1 LLPHSRSKVE
11 GTLDEERRLFYVAI
25 TRAQETLTMSHCD
38 TRKRYGQ
45 PMPCHPSSFLKEL
58 PENLVEHMSEK
69 AKKPVTVE
77 TGKSIFAG
85 IRASL
90 G

>member
-1 LLPHSRSKVE
+1 MV
-11 GTLDEERRLFYVAI
+11 
-25 TRAQETLTMSHCD
+25 SHCD
-38 TRKRYGQ
+38 ARMRYGT
-45 PMPCHPSSFLKEL
+45 PMPCHPSSFLKEI
-58 PENLVEHMSEK
+58 PETLVEHMSEK
-69 AKKPVTVE
+69 SKKPVTVE